1 LRNPYVTG
9 AYVTGPRFY
18 GRAALLDYLL
28 NGSAHA
34 YWLIGTRRI
43 GKTSTLR
50 QLESL
55 ALSDDARIPVFWD
68 MQGADSFARLG
79 QYLADAIG
87 TYGPR
92 FAPLGLSPMG
102 LGEEPLQILRS
113 LRRAMLAAGREL
125 LLLCDETEA
134 LLKIARNEPEAVQ
147 RLHRELTDGA
157 GLRVV
162 MASTRGIF
170 QLHDICADWPTSP
183 FLEGFDLS
191 QTLGSLS
198 SDAVRALILQAQMPA
213 RQRVSAEP
221 EVIEA
226 IQEATNG
233 HPYLV
238 QVMCSRLFQE
248 DGTLRAPLERDFSV
262 EPTLR
267 GFFNHDFNALTPSE
281 RAILLAVH
289 AGDSIDEMAL
299 AARIPEPTA
308 ELHRRI
314 HALETLGYLRR
325 NHQRIT
331 IGSRYLA
338 NYLLLRPES
347 LARMPGSR
355 ASEDAVKQ
363 TLSRQQAEESEFLV
377 HRLNDRR
384 ARLLKLESL
393 RARRLLKT
401 SNATLAEIEQVESE
415 IRRLRRRLAEVQ
427 SAPVTA

>member
-1 LRNPYVTG
+1 
-9 AYVTGPRFY
+9 
-18 GRAALLDYLL
+18 
-28 NGSAHA
+28 
-34 YWLIGTRRI
+34 
-43 GKTSTLR
+43 
-50 QLESL
+50 
-55 ALSDDARIPVFWD
+55 
-68 MQGADSFARLG
+68 
-79 QYLADAIG
+79 
-87 TYGPR
+87 
-92 FAPLGLSPMG
+92 
-102 LGEEPLQILRS
+102 
-113 LRRAMLAAGREL
+113 
-125 LLLCDETEA
+125 
-134 LLKIARNEPEAVQ
+134 
-147 RLHRELTDGA
+147 
-157 GLRVV
+157 

-427 SAPVTA
+427 PAPVTA